1 MSEVVIVGV
10 GQTPVGEHWE
20 ISLRSLA
27 AKAIL
32 AARREAGGL
41 QPEAMYVGNFLAASL
56 SHQANLGALLA
67 DNTGLNGIEAE
78 TVEVAGAS
86 GAAALRMAYLAIR
99 SGLVKVALVVG
110 VEKYTDVVGPEAE
123 SVVAQMGDSDYEAV
137 HGLTPTSQA
146 GLLMQRYL
154 HDYQAPRTAFAGFS
168 MLAHANAV
176 NNPNAMFRRAI
187 TREAYEKADMICD
200 PLNLYDMAP
209 YADGAAA
216 LLLADLEH
224 VPAGLP
230 HPLVRITGSS
240 IVTDTLALHDRP
252 DPLAWYAAG
261 FSVERA
267 CRQAGILPSDVDLF
281 EYYDAFSIYGA
292 LTLEAA
298 GFARRGQ
305 GWIMAQDGELNLHG
319 KLPVATLGGLK
330 GRGNPIGA
338 TGVYQV
344 IEAVLQLRGQ
354 AGKNQIKDARRALVQ
369 SLGGPASTAVAHV
382 LETMN

>member
-10 GQTPVGEHWE
+10 GQVPVGEHWDL
-20 ISLRSLA
+20 SLRNLSA
-27 AKAIL
+27 RAIL
-32 AARREAGGL
+32 AAQHEAGGL
-41 QPEAMYVGNFLAASL
+41 QPQAMYIGNMLASSL
-56 SHQANLGALLA
+56 SRQANLGSLLA
-67 DNTGLNGIEAE
+67 DNVGLVGIEAE
-78 TVEVAGAS
+78 TVEAAGAS

-99 SGLVKVALVVG
+99 SGLVTVAMVVG
-110 VEKYTDVVGPEAE
+110 VEKYTDVVGPQAEA
-123 SVVAQMGDSDYEAV
+123 VVAQMGDSDYEAIN
-137 HGLTPTSQA
+137 GLTPTSQA
-146 GLLMQRYL
+146 GILMQRYMS
-154 HDYQAPRTAFAGFS
+154 DYRVPREAFAGFPL
-168 MLAHANAV
+168 LAHANAV

-187 TREAYEKADMICD
+187 SMDAYQKADLISD

-216 LLLADLEH
+216 VLLADLEH
-224 VPAGLP
+224 VPQGLA

-267 CRQAGILPSDVDLF
+267 CRQAGILPTDVDLF
-281 EYYDAFSIYGA
+281 EYYDAFSIYAA
-292 LTLEAA
+292 LSLEAA

-305 GWIMAQDGELNLHG
+305 GWTLAQDGELSLHG
-319 KLPVATLGGLK
+319 RLPAATMGGLK

-344 IEAVLQLRGQ
+344 VEAVLQLRGQ
-354 AGKNQIKDARRALVQ
+354 AGKNQVKDARRALVQ
-369 SLGGPASTAVAHV
+369 SLGGPASTAVSHV
-382 LETMN
+382 LERMN